1 MTFARLFAVLAV
13 VFAAAVAGV
22 SNANATTQS
31 ECQAQLAQL
40 RADTVAAQS
49 SFRNAKDFT
58 GAVGKVDGA
67 ARELE
72 KGKYA
77 DAVTKLGDFQKLLG
91 QLAAADKPK
100 LDPATAGALNAEA
113 QGVID
118 CINAIG
124 TV

>member
-13 VFAAAVAGV
+13 VFAAAVTGV

-40 RADTVAAQS
+40 RADTLAAQS
-49 SFRNAKDFT
+49 SFTNTKDFT

-67 ARELE
+67 VRELD
-72 KGKYA
+72 KGKYV

-91 QLAAADKPK
+91 QLAGADKPK
-100 LDPATAGALNAEA
+100 LDPATAGALSAEA
-113 QGVID
+113 QGAID
-118 CINAIG
+118 CISAIE
-124 TV
+124 TA

>member
-1 MTFARLFAVLAV
+1 MDR
-13 VFAAAVAGV
+13 
-22 SNANATTQS
+22 
-31 ECQAQLAQL
+31 LAQIAGGRVEREL
-40 RADTVAAQS
+40 LPDPLERHRPDLLEPHTVAAQS

-67 ARELE
+67 ARELD

-100 LDPATAGALNAEA
+100 LDPATAATLSAEA

-118 CINAIG
+118 CINAIE
-124 TV
+124 TA